1 VEGGAGQGKGA
12 DRDRDRPAGGA
23 RRDRRAPRVE
33 RGARSAAFEGYRLDL
48 PRAPRGAPPTGLEA
62 TFRAGEP
69 SGEVHDRRVV
79 LEEMRKLAASA
90 GRRLVVIDN
99 LDLADPATIDLSE
112 YLARNL
118 IGVDRAPFV
127 LVLTRQTRARAPAI
141 RSRRSS
147 TEARRAS
154 PRAASRSDRSP
165 CRRSRSSSSP
175 SCRTSRACRPARR
188 TIAGRRE
195 RKPLRHHGR

>member
-1 VEGGAGQGKGA
+1 
-12 DRDRDRPAGGA
+12 
-23 RRDRRAPRVE
+23 
-33 RGARSAAFEGYRLDL
+33 
-48 PRAPRGAPPTGLEA
+48 
-62 TFRAGEP
+62 
-69 SGEVHDRRVV
+69 V

-127 LVLTRQTRARAPAI
+127 LVLTRQTPSEGASDPLA
-141 RSRRSS
+141 SLLDGSS
-147 TEARRAS
+147 TGVT
-154 PRAASRSDRSP
+154 PCASRSDRSP

-175 SCRTSRACRPARR
+175 SCRTSRASALSPNDCRPKGAETPTSSRR
-188 TIAGRRE
+188 
-195 RKPLRHHGR
+195 